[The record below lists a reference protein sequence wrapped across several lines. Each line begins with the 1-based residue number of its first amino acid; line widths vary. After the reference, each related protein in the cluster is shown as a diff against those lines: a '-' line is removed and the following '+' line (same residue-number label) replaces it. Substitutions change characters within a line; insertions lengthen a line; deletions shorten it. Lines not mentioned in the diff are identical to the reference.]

1 MHEWKKLNEW
11 RIRFSHGGILYFH
24 KLHQTYLYLLLS
36 NLGGKNSNLKAV
48 CYSENR
54 ITTEWPSSSVELAGL
69 GQPESGWAEERS
81 AKAFSNSARLVLSG
95 HSGERQQLPGVEHVS
110 SLCFLSPHGLDYE
123 TKLII
128 HPRAYFRFATLTQL
142 RALHWEQEAICHY
155 YYCYALTYL
164 SHLAC
169 LSLFPAYFP
178 HPVCTLSTSTVDFS
192 LWAGGPCMGST
203 EANARFVFIFVSSL
217 RIKARSHNKR
227 VKHTLGV
234 GFYVMLQRYQN
245 VWSPVCA
252 YKKSYLV

>member
-11 RIRFSHGGILYFH
+11 RICFSHGGILYFH
-24 KLHQTYLYLLLS
+24 KLYQTCLHLLLS

-54 ITTEWPSSSVELAGL
+54 ITTEWPSSSVELVGL

-128 HPRAYFRFATLTQL
+128 HPRAYFRFATLPQL

-155 YYCYALTYL
+155 YYCYALT

-169 LSLFPAYFP
+169 LSLS
-178 HPVCTLSTSTVDFS
+178 CLLSSSCVHTFNKYCGFQFGNSGAMYGKHRSKRQICFHFCFFLKNQSTF
-192 LWAGGPCMGST
+192 T
-203 EANARFVFIFVSSL
+203 
-217 RIKARSHNKR
+217 
-227 VKHTLGV
+227 
-234 GFYVMLQRYQN
+234 
-245 VWSPVCA
+245 
-252 YKKSYLV
+252 